1 MCKGSKLGL
10 VMKEKRLCWILMFF
24 AVSVS
29 CFATQVMQMTLKDA
43 IDCVIK
49 ENLSLKGQKLS
60 LDEKKLS
67 RDTAWNFLY
76 PDASLAAS
84 ASQNFAYL
92 NGKENKSS
100 SSLGVSGSVSWSLR
114 ATDFFNIYQSIN
126 SYQLGK
132 VDYDIA
138 KSEIESKTVLYY
150 YLLQVES
157 QQIDLQKVLLDNSKN
172 RLDSAK
178 RGYRNSEVSRIE
190 LLRKEYNYKANQDK
204 LTTLENSYQ
213 ILMIRF
219 KQLLNLPENTKLE
232 FVDKLPEIEELNI
245 SQLENVNPQKTLSVF
260 KLQLQEQKQN
270 LENKKNIFRFLPYF
284 SMSFSMGTDAM
295 PSKKDWQDNT
305 TQDISLRASVTLPLG
320 NILPFSVV
328 QTDVLKGKKAFE
340 RSRLATE
347 EEMRNQNTEKLAGL
361 TQIKQLLASCESHK
375 ENCNITKEAYQ
386 LSQRSYLEGE
396 LDYQTLS
403 DTESDYQEATYNLLY
418 VKYELVSSILEFG
431 KKFNLSLQQLGVIK

>member
-1 MCKGSKLGL
+1 MKG
-10 VMKEKRLCWILMFF
+10 KRLCWILIFF
-24 AVSVS
+24 VFSAS
-29 CFATQVMQMTLKDA
+29 CFAAQVMEMTLKDA
-43 IDCVIK
+43 VDCVIR
-49 ENLSLKGQKLS
+49 ENLSLKGQKLL

-76 PDASLAAS
+76 PEASLVAS
-84 ASQNFAYL
+84 ASQSYAFLDA
-92 NGKENKSS
+92 KENKSS
-100 SSLGVSGSVSWSLR
+100 SSIGVSGSVSWSLR
-114 ATDFFNIYQSIN
+114 ATDFFNIYQAIN

-132 VDYDIA
+132 IDYDIA
-138 KSEIESKTVLYY
+138 RSEIESKTVLYY

-157 QQIDLQKVLLDNSKN
+157 QQIDLQKILLDNSKN

-190 LLRKEYNYKANQDK
+190 LLRKEYNYKENRDK

-219 KQLLNLPENTKLE
+219 KQLLNLPEDIKLE

-245 SQLENVNPQKTLSVF
+245 ALLENVNPEKTLSVF
-260 KLQLQEQKQN
+260 KLQLQEQKQI
-270 LENKKNIFRFLPYF
+270 LENKKNIFKFLPYF
-284 SMSFSMGTDAM
+284 SMSFSMGTDAI

-305 TQDISLRASVTLPLG
+305 TQDISLRASITLPLG

-328 QTDVLKGKKAFE
+328 HADILKGKKAFD
-340 RSRLATE
+340 RNKIATE
-347 EEMRNQNTEKLAGL
+347 EEMQNQNTEKLAGL
-361 TQIKQLLASCESHK
+361 TQINQLLISCESHK

-386 LSQRSYLEGE
+386 LSQRSYFEGE

-403 DTESDYQEATYNLLY
+403 DTESDYQEAMYNLMY
-418 VKYELVSSILEFG
+418 VKYELISCILEFG
-431 KKFNLSLQQLGVIK
+431 KKFNLSLQQIGVIR

>member
-1 MCKGSKLGL
+1 
-10 VMKEKRLCWILMFF
+10 
-24 AVSVS
+24 
-29 CFATQVMQMTLKDA
+29 
-43 IDCVIK
+43 
-49 ENLSLKGQKLS
+49 
-60 LDEKKLS
+60 
-67 RDTAWNFLY
+67 
-76 PDASLAAS
+76 
-84 ASQNFAYL
+84 
-92 NGKENKSS
+92 
-100 SSLGVSGSVSWSLR
+100 
-114 ATDFFNIYQSIN
+114 
-126 SYQLGK
+126 
-132 VDYDIA
+132 
-138 KSEIESKTVLYY
+138 
-150 YLLQVES
+150 
-157 QQIDLQKVLLDNSKN
+157 
-172 RLDSAK
+172 
-178 RGYRNSEVSRIE
+178 

-245 SQLENVNPQKTLSVF
+245 SQLENVNPEKTLSVF